1 MNAAKN
7 DALHIAKK
15 LEMNMTEENIK
26 EGLER
31 INIRCIIDEKK
42 SKEKEENS
50 DIIDKQNED
59 IGSAEDFEEDFEDFE
74 NIQNDIS
81 IFKNETELN
90 LKDYTTDCKK
100 NEGLFLEV
108 NVNGKKYVVRKS
120 SLCWLYQDKNR
131 LSSDRLYRVRDMN
144 IVSSK
149 EKLSKELKIESE
161 KYYCVYYDTGWFIGR
176 VLHDN
181 IEQNTC
187 KIKFLCANLNEFRW
201 PKKDDVQEIDKK
213 FIMYGPISLNG
224 TNPFTIDKEVRAKIQ
239 KKYKNF
245 KND

>member
-59 IGSAEDFEEDFEDFE
+59 IGSAEDFEEDFE
-74 NIQNDIS
+74 NLQNDIS

-100 NEGLFLEV
+100 M
-108 NVNGKKYVVRKS
+108 K
-120 SLCWLYQDKNR
+120 
-131 LSSDRLYRVRDMN
+131 
-144 IVSSK
+144 
-149 EKLSKELKIESE
+149 
-161 KYYCVYYDTGWFIGR
+161 VYF
-176 VLHDN
+176 
-181 IEQNTC
+181 
-187 KIKFLCANLNEFRW
+187 
-201 PKKDDVQEIDKK
+201 
-213 FIMYGPISLNG
+213 
-224 TNPFTIDKEVRAKIQ
+224 
-239 KKYKNF
+239 
-245 KND
+245 

>member
-59 IGSAEDFEEDFEDFE
+59 IGSAEDFEDFE
-74 NIQNDIS
+74 NLQNDIS

-149 EKLSKELKIESE
+149 EKLRIKDRKREILLRLLR
-161 KYYCVYYDTGWFIGR
+161 YRMVYRTG
-176 VLHDN
+176 V
-181 IEQNTC
+181 T
-187 KIKFLCANLNEFRW
+187 
-201 PKKDDVQEIDKK
+201 
-213 FIMYGPISLNG
+213 
-224 TNPFTIDKEVRAKIQ
+224 
-239 KKYKNF
+239 
-245 KND
+245 